1 MGPRQRRVTVILMV
15 AVLLGGAGFFAAPQE
30 PLLAQRSKGSP
41 RAPVTVYEMSDFQ
54 CPWCRRHAVEI
65 FPTLE
70 RDYVATGK
78 VRWVFI
84 NFPLT
89 QIHANAAAAAEVAMC
104 AAKQDRFWPVHDLL
118 YQYQDKWATL
128 KEPGAFFL
136 SLADSAGILKDS
148 LATCLKAGAER
159 PLVQADAD
167 GAAHAGATSTP
178 TFYVEGG
185 LLVGAQPVAVWRGIL
200 DSIYAVRA
208 KPTPEDTPKNR

>member
-1 MGPRQRRVTVILMV
+1 MGSRRRRVVVMLV
-15 AVLLGGAGFFAAPQE
+15 LAVLLGGAASSAAQE

-70 RDYVATGK
+70 REYVATGK
-78 VRWVFI
+78 VHWVFI

-89 QIHANAAAAAEVAMC
+89 QIHPNAGAAAEVAMC

-136 SLADSAGILKDS
+136 SLADSAGIRKDS
-148 LATCLKAGAER
+148 LAACLKAGAAR
-159 PLVQADAD
+159 PVVQDDAT
-167 GAAHAGATSTP
+167 GAARAGAKSTP
-178 TFYVEGG
+178 TFYIEGG
-185 LLVGAQPVAVWRGIL
+185 LLEGAQPVGVWREIL

-208 KPTPEDTPKNR
+208 KPAPRDTLKTR